1 MTDII
6 QVLTDKGGYTIEVRG
21 GEIYIEPASK

>member
-6 QVLTDKGGYTIEVRG
+6 RILTDKGSYTIEVRG
-21 GEIYIEPASK
+21 GEIYIEPAVK